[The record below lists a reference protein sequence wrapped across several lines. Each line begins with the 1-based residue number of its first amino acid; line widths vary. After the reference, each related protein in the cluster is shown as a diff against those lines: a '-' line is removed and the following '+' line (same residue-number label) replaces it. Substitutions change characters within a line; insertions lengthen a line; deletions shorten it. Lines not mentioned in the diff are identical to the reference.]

1 MEKRSDKRWAVLGT
15 VAIMSFMSTLNA
27 STVNVAMPSIQRD
40 LGVAMDSVQLVSTA
54 YLFVMCAVMPV
65 VGGLA
70 DRLGKVRF
78 FEVGVLVFTVGSLLC
93 GLPQSLVPLIG
104 ARAVQAVGA
113 GFALATNMGIVTEA
127 FPANERGRALGVVAT
142 AVSLGLMCGPTVGGL
157 VVTSFGW
164 HWVFPMCVPFG
175 VLCLVLCKATLPD
188 DTPAPTAA
196 PFDTLGAVLVA
207 AAVLAV
213 TSGLTFVTTHPS
225 PETILL
231 LACGAGLLVAF
242 VCLERRRTN
251 PLICLNSFRNPAF
264 DVNLATMFASFL
276 AVGMS
281 EYIVPFYLQDAR
293 GLDAA
298 AAGLVIMVMP
308 VVSGVLG
315 PVAGALSD
323 RVGCGR
329 PTAVGLTVYAA
340 GLAAVA
346 FFGLDT
352 PLWLVVALL
361 GLASVGVG
369 LFQAPNNSL
378 VMGSVDKDQLG
389 FASSIAA
396 LFRTL
401 GMALG
406 VTFGSAVLYGGMG
419 AAAGSPQTSFT
430 AAHPEW
436 FMAGFQLAFWV
447 FAALVAVGAVL
458 TWVTVARDPAGE
470 RPEKGG
476 H

>member
-1 MEKRSDKRWAVLGT
+1 MAGAAGKRWAVLGT

-40 LGVAMDSVQLVSTA
+40 LGVAMDGVQLVSTA

-78 FEVGVLVFTVGSLLC
+78 FEAGVLVFAVGSLLC
-93 GLPQSLVPLIG
+93 GLAQDLVALIA

-127 FPANERGRALGVVAT
+127 FPSSERGRALGVVAT
-142 AVSLGLMCGPTVGGL
+142 AVSLGLMCGPTVGGF

-175 VLCLVLCKATLPD
+175 VVCLVLSKVTLPD
-188 DTPAPTAA
+188 DAPAPATT

-225 PETILL
+225 PATFLL
-231 LACGAGLLVAF
+231 LGCGAALLGVFIAR
-242 VCLERRRTN
+242 ERRCAC

-308 VVSGVLG
+308 VVSGILG

-346 FFGLDT
+346 LLGLDT
-352 PLWLVVALL
+352 PLWVVAALL

-378 VMGSVDKDQLG
+378 VMGSVDGDQLG

-419 AAAGSPQTSFT
+419 AAAGTPQTSFS

-436 FMAGFQLAFWV
+436 FMAGFHLVFWV
-447 FAALVAVGAVL
+447 FAALVAAGAAL
-458 TWVTVARDPAGE
+458 TWITVARDPAQE
-470 RPEKGG
+470 RPERKG
-476 H
+476 

>member
-1 MEKRSDKRWAVLGT
+1 MVKAAGSRWAVLGT

-40 LGVAMDSVQLVSTA
+40 LGVAMDEVQLVSTA

-65 VGGLA
+65 VGALG

-78 FEVGVLVFTVGSLLC
+78 FEAGVLVFSVGSLLC
-93 GLPQSLVPLIG
+93 GLAQGLVPLIA

-127 FPANERGRALGVVAT
+127 FPSDERGRALGVVAT

-157 VVTSFGW
+157 VVTTAGW
-164 HWVFPMCVPFG
+164 HWVFPMSMPFG
-175 VLCLVLCKATLPD
+175 VLCLVLGRATLPD
-188 DTPAPTAA
+188 DTPAPSGR
-196 PFDTLGAVLVA
+196 PFDTPGAVLVA
-207 AAVLAV
+207 AAVLTL

-225 PETILL
+225 PATAAL
-231 LACGAGLLVAF
+231 LACGAALLCAF
-242 VCLERRRTN
+242 VVRERRCAD
-251 PLICLNSFRNPAF
+251 PLICLDSFRNPAF

-298 AAGLVIMVMP
+298 AAGVAIMVMP
-308 VVSGVLG
+308 VVSGILG

-346 FFGLDT
+346 FLGLAT
-352 PLWLVVALL
+352 PLWLVVCVL
-361 GLASVGVG
+361 GLVSVGVG

-378 VMGSVDKDQLG
+378 VMGSVEEGQLG

-406 VTFGSAVLYGGMG
+406 VTFGSALLYGGMG
-419 AAAGSPQTSFT
+419 AAAGVPQTSFS

-436 FMAGFQLAFWV
+436 FMAGFQLVFAV
-447 FAALVAVGAVL
+447 FAAFVAAGAVL

-470 RPEKGG
+470 RPEVGG
-476 H
+476 R